1 MRPVTELQRR
11 LGVPTATAIGVSAM
25 LGAGIFFVWAP
36 AARAAGAW
44 LLLGLAIAAVVATLN
59 ALSTTQLAMAHPVSG
74 GAYSYGRAELS
85 PTAGFA
91 AGALFLFGKT
101 ASVAAIALVAGAYLA
116 PGFERWVGVALVVV
130 LTLVNSSGIRST
142 AVVSF
147 TIAAFVVA
155 VLVVTL
161 IVAGSH
167 IEPTEQ
173 TSAGIG
179 ALGVLQAASLIF
191 FSFAGYARVATLGEE
206 VREPRRTLPR
216 AVVSA
221 LSIVLLLSIA
231 TATVLL
237 LGLGSEHLGASDSPL
252 AELAGPGWD
261 VVVRIGAGVACVG
274 SLLGVLAALSR
285 TGLAMARGGDL
296 PGVLARVAPRTATP
310 VVADAVVALVA
321 IVAVLLLDPTVVVG
335 VSACAVLGYYGI
347 ANASAFRQTKPA
359 RWLPRAVPILGV
371 LGCGILALTAPWQ
384 AVIAVAAYLV
394 IVLFVRFLVASH
406 RRRRAGA

>member
-11 LGVPTATAIGVSAM
+11 LGVPTATAVGVAAM

-36 AARAAGAW
+36 AARAAGAG
-44 LLLGLAIAAVVATLN
+44 LLIGLAIAALVATLN

-116 PGFERWVGVALVVV
+116 PGFERWVAVALV
-130 LTLVNSSGIRST
+130 LGLSLVNASGIRST

-147 TIAAFVVA
+147 AIAALVV
-155 VLVVTL
+155 VVIVVTL
-161 IVAGSH
+161 VVAGSR
-167 IEPTEQ
+167 IAEPAPWAV
-173 TSAGIG
+173 AGGPFGI
-179 ALGVLQAASLIF
+179 LQAASLIF
-191 FSFAGYARVATLGEE
+191 FSFAGYARIATLGEE
-206 VREPRRTLPR
+206 VRDPRRTLPR
-216 AVVSA
+216 AVITA
-221 LSIVLLLSIA
+221 LSIVLLISAA
-231 TATVLL
+231 TAAVLL
-237 LGLGSEHLGASDSPL
+237 IGLGSERLAQSDSPL

-285 TGLAMARGGDL
+285 TSLAMARGGDL
-296 PGVLARVAPRTATP
+296 PRRLATVARRTATP
-310 VVADAVVALVA
+310 VVSDAVVAVVA
-321 IVAVLLLDPTVVVG
+321 IVAVLLLQPTDVIG

-347 ANASAFRQTKPA
+347 ANASALRQAKPA

-384 AVIAVAAYLV
+384 AVVVVAGYLV
-394 IVLFVRFLVASH
+394 VVLILRFLVESR
-406 RRRRAGA
+406 RRRRAAA